1 MRTHTRTREYTLL
14 GMDASSED
22 SGLEELYKNPDDD
35 FLPREA
41 AATSE
46 KESHAILNYIAL
58 PIH

>member
-1 MRTHTRTREYTLL
+1 MLL

-22 SGLEELYKNPDDD
+22 CGSEELYKNPDND

-46 KESHAILNYIAL
+46 KESPKSRKGRKGSMAKFVEI
-58 PIH
+58 